1 MLRERESTHV
11 CERKRTRERERGGA
25 LRQGKSGPNFSI
37 VSRGAATAAVEP
49 ARIDVSIFTP
59 FAFRGKT

>member
-1 MLRERESTHV
+1 MPRERESTCV
-11 CERKRTRERERGGA
+11 CEKAGERERGGGA

-37 VSRGAATAAVEP
+37 VSRGAASAAVEP

>member
-1 MLRERESTHV
+1 MP
-11 CERKRTRERERGGA
+11 RERERAHVCVRKRARERERGA

>member
-1 MLRERESTHV
+1 MPRERESTCV
-11 CERKRTRERERGGA
+11 CEKAGERERGGA

-37 VSRGAATAAVEP
+37 VSRGAASAAVEP